1 MFILYVQAF
10 KARSNLKLILGQ
22 FLYKLTPIGFA
33 FHTFVQILKILNRFH
48 SYKRRNFNFN

>member
-33 FHTFVQILKILNRFH
+33 FHTFVQILNRFH